1 MHPPKMDA
9 AEFAAR
15 LKEAMVDCGI
25 SIARGA
31 GVALAKKYGASVV
44 TANAWLKGEHRA
56 DTDRAQHM
64 AQDLGVEFE
73 WLYFGIGPKR
83 KISRGVM
90 EDPGIFDPSSFDP
103 LSLLPPRERALLE
116 NYRKVNEST
125 KSVVDA
131 VFAASAQQEG
141 KNRGK
146 HG

>member
-1 MHPPKMDA
+1 MDA

-15 LKEAMVDCGI
+15 LKEAMVDCGF

-31 GVALAKKYGASVV
+31 GAALAKKYGTSVV

-73 WLYFGIGPKR
+73 WLYFGSGPKR
-83 KISRGVM
+83 KRPPSKVM
-90 EDPGIFDPSSFDP
+90 EEPATFDP
-103 LSLLPPRERALLE
+103 LALLPPRERALLE

-131 VFAASAQQEG
+131 VFAASAQQQG
-141 KNRGK
+141 TNRHK